1 MEESRINFDN
11 VLELLRMV
19 RDTSDTE
26 DNDEIIESSQ
36 TTPRKVTRSTAS
48 KVVDSVSVITNLYNK
63 MTGGKSDE
71 KVERESVPSVINCLV
86 KVLSGF
92 YKTLSNQGK
101 QIKEIFEELKSEKTH
116 REKLLEQIQQKYKDM
131 ERKDRE
137 NLEKIINEKVEKTEI
152 ALV

>member
-11 VLELLRMV
+11 VLELLHMV